1 MKTSTIGLATLITL
15 SGLAVP
21 ATQAQEIASHDE
33 IRAVVAEMLSDADSR
48 TSMLAANAGHQDGN
62 FFISSDDG
70 GYTLNIYGLLQ
81 FRYLMNFRDDDN
93 TVGAR
98 AGDDFESGFQTAR
111 TRIGMR
117 GNIVNKD
124 WSYVVQGNFTRD
136 EGSFGLEDAYVEYKL
151 PNGLR
156 IRWGQFKLPLLR
168 EELIDDPHQLTVERS
183 VMNSI
188 FTQGRSQ
195 GVALL
200 CTSSWCN
207 TGLAFSDGLNSAN
220 TDFTTPTGL
229 AAAPS
234 GEADWAV
241 TGRIEFLFSGAKKDL
256 RDFTSPQGAP
266 LGMMLGLAG
275 HFQQGANSDA
285 ITDVDRDT
293 FEYTAD
299 MTFEGDGW
307 NLFGAFVGRWDKF
320 RAGGVDSDF
329 NDFGGLVQGG
339 IRVAANTELFG
350 RWDAVFLDSDRG
362 TTEDNFH
369 FLTFGVN
376 QYIAGHAA
384 KATADFVVALDETPD
399 LVGLGALP
407 NTGIGLLGDTE
418 SGEVVVRLQF
428 QLMF

>member
-1 MKTSTIGLATLITL
+1 MSQTKRFVLLAGAALSLGSVNAALAQQSTS
-15 SGLAVP
+15 P
-21 ATQAQEIASHDE
+21 DE
-33 IRAVVAEMLSDADSR
+33 VRAVVAEMLSDAESR
-48 TSMLAANAGHQDGN
+48 SSLLADAGHDSKG
-62 FFISSDDG
+62 FMISGEGFTLRVG
-70 GYTLNIYGLLQ
+70 GQLQ

-98 AGDDFESGFQTAR
+98 PGDDFEPGFQTAR
-111 TRIGMR
+111 TRLGAR
-117 GNIVNKD
+117 GNIISND
-124 WSYVVQGNFTRD
+124 WTYVVQGNFSQDGGT
-136 EGSFGLEDAYVEYKL
+136 FGLEDAYVEYKL

-168 EELIDDPHQLTVERS
+168 EELVDDPYQLAVERS

-195 GVALL
+195 GVAFL
-200 CTSSWCN
+200 CNSSWCN

-220 TDFTTPTGL
+220 TDFTAPGGAAL
-229 AAAPS
+229 APV

-241 TGRIEFLFSGAKKDL
+241 TGRIEFLFAGAKKDL
-256 RDFTSPQGAP
+256 RDFTSPRGAP
-266 LGMMLGLAG
+266 LGAMLGLAG
-275 HFQQGANSDA
+275 HYQQSPNSDNTGD
-285 ITDVDRDT
+285 IDREL

-299 MTFEGDGW
+299 MTLEGGGW

-320 RAGGVDSDF
+320 RNGGVDADF

-339 IRVAANTELFG
+339 IRVAPNTEIFA

-362 TTEDNFH
+362 VTEDNFH
-369 FLTFGVN
+369 FITAGFN
-376 QYIAGHAA
+376 QYIAGSAIRF
-384 KATADFVVALDETPD
+384 TADVVCALTETPD

-407 NTGIGLLGDTE
+407 NTGIGLLGDTD
-418 SGEVVVRLQF
+418 SGEIVGRLQF